1 MIRSNDVKSVHIELS
16 SYCNAACPNCPRNF
30 YGGNL
35 REGVVPSTMSYDDFV
50 NIFPIEWWKGKN
62 KVLFCG
68 NYGDPI
74 MSIHLVDIIEY
85 IKKCNSDIEIKINT
99 NGGIQTAKWWKR
111 LGKLSNT
118 LGNIIVT
125 FSIDGLEDTNH
136 IYRQNVKWNKLKENF
151 QSYIETGGNAKWDFL
166 VFKHNQHQ
174 IDEAKELSNKWGFTD
189 FIVKR
194 PIGFNDNNNIGNDS
208 VMPVMDKNNNLSYY
222 IYESDNYKMRI
233 NDSHTEQVVDENTN
247 SGTRKILLESSGGV
261 TIQELYESL
270 IEENSGSLKKSIKH
284 DIDCFTINTSE
295 IYVSSEGNVYP
306 CCWTGLSSQ
315 NVGYGMEHSM
325 RKWIEERGY
334 DINAKN
340 SSINAIV
347 DSGFFE
353 EIKRTWS
360 KPENLGRLQV
370 CSTICSAKCSV
381 MSQLVVS

>member
-1 MIRSNDVKSVHIELS
+1 MIRSKDIKSVHIELS

-35 REGVVPSTMSYDDFV
+35 RDGVVPSTMSYEDFV
-50 NIFPIEWWKGKN
+50 NIFPSEWWKGKN

-74 MSIHLVDIIEY
+74 MSVHLVDIIEY

-99 NGGIQTAKWWKR
+99 NGGIQTSKWWKR

-151 QSYIETGGNAKWDFL
+151 QSYIESGGNAKWDFL

-174 IDEAKELSNKWGFTD
+174 IDEAKELSKQWGFTD
-189 FIVKR
+189 FIMKR
-194 PIGFNDNNNIGNDS
+194 PIGFSDNNNIG
-208 VMPVMDKNNNLSYY
+208 MPVMDKNNELSYH
-222 IYESDNYKMRI
+222 IYESDHYRMRI
-233 NDSHTEQVVDENTN
+233 NNSQTEPSVDDNN
-247 SGTRKILLESSGGV
+247 SNRKILLESSNDI
-261 TIQELYESL
+261 TIQELYETMM
-270 IEENSGSLKKSIKH
+270 EENNSGAKKSFKYE
-284 DIDCFTINTSE
+284 IDCFTQNTGE

-315 NVGYGMEHSM
+315 NVKDGMEYKM

-334 DINAKN
+334 EINAKN
-340 SSINAIV
+340 SSIDAIV

-360 KPENLGRLQV
+360 KPENAGRLEV
-370 CSTICSAKCSV
+370 CSVICTAKCSM
-381 MSQLVVS
+381 MSQLVV